1 VINNGGGACRLTL
14 PSGQVPATATFV
26 VVSGVQG
33 VPGANGT
40 FTGSFID
47 TTHFDL
53 SGSSFS
59 GSYVSGGILSTQAN
73 ATPITTQWTRVPT
86 GATGTGV
93 RLPTGTAGGQPS
105 KVKNATSNDGLI
117 IWGVTGASINNI
129 PVNQPYSAPNN
140 WTIEF
145 WATSTTQ
152 WDTQP

>member
-1 VINNGGGACRLTL
+1 M
-14 PSGQVPATATFV
+14 PSGQVPGTGTFV

-40 FTGSFID
+40 FTGAPAGS
-47 TTHFDL
+47 TQFDL
-53 SGSSFS
+53 SGSTFS
-59 GSYVSGGILSTQAN
+59 GSYVSGGILSTQTN
-73 ATPITTQWTRVPT
+73 ATLLTTQWSRVQT

-93 RLPTGTAGGQPS
+93 RLPTGTAGGQPN
-105 KVKNATSNDGLI
+105 KVKNITGNDGLI
-117 IWGVTGASINNI
+117 IWGTTGASINTL

-145 WATSTTQ
+145 WATSATQ